1 MIRRPPRSTRT
12 YTLFPYTTLF
22 RSEGLSILK
31 SVANLKDEDR
41 SDEEKECDCEIISSS
56 AIVIGIS
63 VAFMILGSLIAR
75 VGKQIVQSFGRR
87 VWRLP
92 DKRPRGWRAERT
104 RRRAKASGDPDPGPG
119 TRSRGD
125 VLAGRHAPAAVHKT

>member
-1 MIRRPPRSTRT
+1 
-12 YTLFPYTTLF
+12 
-22 RSEGLSILK
+22 
-31 SVANLKDEDR
+31 
-41 SDEEKECDCEIISSS
+41 
-56 AIVIGIS
+56 
-63 VAFMILGSLIAR
+63 MILGSLIAR

-119 TRSRGD
+119 PRSRGD
-125 VLAGRHAPAAVHKT
+125 VLEGRFALAEFTKSIFRRHRVTVTDKKIGRDPWRDNGCEYV